1 MGNLYL
7 TEADDL
13 SQKTLDISTWNSSL
27 GNLLMIFELLFAN
40 LCHFCMENFFV
51 DERCHRHVR
60 WANDDW
66 ELNDVNLNDCDWL
79 RNISPLQRGIL
90 WISKC
95 HIWTK
100 INNKR
105 GIFGNYTWISTKPIK
120 TCPRHSL
127 YLSEGLQEQQW
138 LGIFYPDIY

>member
-13 SQKTLDISTWNSSL
+13 SQKTMDISTWNSSL

-120 TCPRHSL
+120 TCPPHSL
-127 YLSEGLQEQQW
+127 YLSEGLQEQQ
-138 LGIFYPDIY
+138 ISSVD

>member
-79 RNISPLQRGIL
+79 RNITPLQRGIL
-90 WISKC
+90 SPPNSCQMSQNDYFWVFWNTYMNFKIAQIILKC
-95 HIWTK
+95 QQSRNFRK
-100 INNKR
+100 L
-105 GIFGNYTWISTKPIK
+105 
-120 TCPRHSL
+120 HSN
-127 YLSEGLQEQQW
+127 
-138 LGIFYPDIY
+138 FN